1 MFSGPSPEAPRRVT
15 LFDADPRLALKAY
28 FGFEAFRPLQEEI
41 VGDVLAGRDAFALL
55 PTGGGKSLCY
65 QLPAVMRPGLSL
77 VVSPLIAL
85 MKDQVDALIT
95 AGIPATY
102 LSSSLEPDELRRR
115 IRGLHAGDYR
125 LLYLAPERLTLP
137 HVTRELASWNVGRIA
152 VDEAH
157 CISEWGHDFRP
168 DYRRLAELRESLGD
182 IPVLALTA
190 TATERVRRD
199 IIQLLRLREPRCYVA
214 GFDRPNLLYRVVPKE
229 DAYRKLLAF
238 VRERSRE
245 SGIVYVASR
254 RQAETL
260 ASRLRD
266 DGISAAPYH
275 AGLEPRERTRNQER
289 FVRDDVNVICATIAF
304 GMGIDKANVRY
315 VVHYDLPKNIE
326 GYYQETGRAGRDGLA
341 AECLL
346 FFSGGDVAKQLGFIE
361 EKDDERDRRLTLEQL
376 RRLIDYAE
384 SGVCRR
390 IALLGYFGE
399 SPSGNCGNCDN
410 CLSPREQFDGTI
422 LAQKFMA
429 CVFRVR
435 QASGFGVG
443 LHHIVD
449 VLLGRETEKVRAWGH
464 DRLSTYRLG
473 SDLPRAQWL
482 AVGRELVRAGFLR
495 QTPGL
500 RSTLELTKAGVAAL
514 SDRRT
519 VMLSSA
525 PATDSRSLGASTAAD
540 ERLFEALRALRKR
553 LADARDV
560 PAYVIF
566 SDATLRAMSTMRPT
580 DQREMRSIPGVGE
593 KKLADFGDV
602 FLAEIAAVLGET
614 EAAAT

>member
-1 MFSGPSPEAPRRVT
+1 M
-15 LFDADPRLALKAY
+15 
-28 FGFEAFRPLQEEI
+28 
-41 VGDVLAGRDAFALL
+41 
-55 PTGGGKSLCY
+55 
-65 QLPAVMRPGLSL
+65 
-77 VVSPLIAL
+77 
-85 MKDQVDALIT
+85 
-95 AGIPATY
+95 
-102 LSSSLEPDELRRR
+102 
-115 IRGLHAGDYR
+115 
-125 LLYLAPERLTLP
+125 
-137 HVTRELASWNVGRIA
+137 
-152 VDEAH
+152 
-157 CISEWGHDFRP
+157 
-168 DYRRLAELRESLGD
+168 
-182 IPVLALTA
+182 
-190 TATERVRRD
+190 
-199 IIQLLRLREPRCYVA
+199 
-214 GFDRPNLLYRVVPKE
+214 
-229 DAYRKLLAF
+229 
-238 VRERSRE
+238 
-245 SGIVYVASR
+245 
-254 RQAETL
+254 
-260 ASRLRD
+260 
-266 DGISAAPYH
+266 
-275 AGLEPRERTRNQER
+275 
-289 FVRDDVNVICATIAF
+289 CATIAF

-361 EKDDERDRRLTLEQL
+361 EKEDERERRLSLEQL

-384 SGVCRR
+384 SGACRR

-399 SPSGNCGNCDN
+399 SPLGNCGNCDN
-410 CLSPREQFDGTI
+410 CVSPREHFDGTI

-464 DRLSTYRLG
+464 DRLSTFRLG
-473 SDLPRAQWL
+473 SDLPRTQWL

-525 PATDSRSLGASTAAD
+525 PTAESRSSDGSAAE

-553 LADARDV
+553 LADERDV
-560 PAYVIF
+560 PAYVVF
-566 SDATLRAMSTMRPT
+566 SDATLRAMSTMRPV
-580 DQREMRSIPGVGE
+580 DQREMRAIPGVGE
-593 KKLADFGDV
+593 KKLADFGDL